1 MESKKSVEELT
12 LWLAEVLVNPFL
24 QREKDLDLKIQEAIL
39 CLSIAELFEPYSRN
53 TLYGKMFVEHFQ
65 ATEEKTFLPSSGK
78 WLNSGIVCAG
88 ECWMHNTLASPKEG
102 VACSLS
108 EVLEKTPVPS
118 TYYLSPQA
126 AKGILSRAESVG
138 KEIPPKLKEAL
149 ENMITN
155 HTEL

>member
-1 MESKKSVEELT
+1 MNSEKSMEELT
-12 LWLAEVLVNPFL
+12 LWLAEVLANPFL

-53 TLYGKMFVEHFQ
+53 TLYGKMFVEHCR
-65 ATEEKTFLPSSGK
+65 ATEDGTLVPSSGR
-78 WLNSGIVCAG
+78 WLSSGIVCAG
-88 ECWMHNTLASPKEG
+88 ECWMHNTSESLKDAIE
-102 VACSLS
+102 CSLS

-126 AKGILSRAESVG
+126 AKGVLSRAENRG
-138 KEIPPKLKEAL
+138 KVVPPKLKAAL

-155 HTEL
+155 PTT